1 MENWVVMI
9 EQRKEHSVIKRAGR
23 PRSREGKNM
32 RALVIDDEEVVRD
45 LFGMMLERNGYE
57 VVLAENG
64 IVGLALLRKS
74 LPVDLVLVDW
84 NMPEMNGVA
93 FLKAVRA
100 DPVLAKI
107 PVLLVTGEGNPVQ
120 MAQAREAGAEGVLVK
135 PVTNRILMD
144 KINALGTGTD
154 SW

>member
-1 MENWVVMI
+1 
-9 EQRKEHSVIKRAGR
+9 
-23 PRSREGKNM
+23 M

-64 IVGLALLRKS
+64 FVALALLRKS

-100 DPVLAKI
+100 DPALAKI
-107 PVLLVTGEGNPVQ
+107 PMLLVTGEGNPSQ
-120 MAQAREAGAEGVLVK
+120 MAQAREVGAEGVLVK
-135 PVTNRILMD
+135 PVTNRILME
-144 KINALGTGTD
+144 KIKALGTGVD

>member
-1 MENWVVMI
+1 
-9 EQRKEHSVIKRAGR
+9 
-23 PRSREGKNM
+23 M

-45 LFGMMLERNGYE
+45 LFGMMLGLNGYE
-57 VVLAENG
+57 VVLGENG

-93 FLKAVRA
+93 FLKAARG
-100 DPVLAKI
+100 DPALAKI
-107 PVLLVTGEGNPVQ
+107 PVLLVTGDGNPAQ

-135 PVTNRILMD
+135 PVTNRNLMD